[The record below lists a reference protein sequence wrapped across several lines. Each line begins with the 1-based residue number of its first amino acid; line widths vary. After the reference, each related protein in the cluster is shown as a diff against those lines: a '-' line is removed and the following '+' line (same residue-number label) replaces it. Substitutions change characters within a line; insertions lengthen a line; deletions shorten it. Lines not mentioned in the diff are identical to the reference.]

1 MFLRFFSV
9 NSQNDD
15 FEKVILSLKR
25 DNENFLKENV
35 LLKRETMSL
44 NERISVLDKDMTSF
58 KDKYEELLNKVIKF
72 NKRII
77 IILFVDMCSSFN
89 IIF

>member
-1 MFLRFFSV
+1 M
-9 NSQNDD
+9 
-15 FEKVILSLKR
+15 KK
-25 DNENFLKENV
+25 DNENFLKENI

-72 NKRII
+72 NKRKKFKWYIVI
-77 IILFVDMCSSFN
+77 SKDFI
-89 IIF
+89 